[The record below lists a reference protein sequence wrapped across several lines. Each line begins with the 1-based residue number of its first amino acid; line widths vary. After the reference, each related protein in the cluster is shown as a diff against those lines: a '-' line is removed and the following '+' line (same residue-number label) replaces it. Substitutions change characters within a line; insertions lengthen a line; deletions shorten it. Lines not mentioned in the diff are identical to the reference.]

1 MEARTLPLYNQKK
14 NNVQQTNSFK
24 KKGAKETQRQT
35 DKQTKAKQKLTSVL
49 ETSECSLVKRLQ
61 TNKILKNIV
70 LVLKEIV
77 V

>member
-1 MEARTLPLYNQKK
+1 MEASALPLYNQKK
-14 NNVQQTNSFK
+14 SIVQQTNSFK

-49 ETSECSLVKRLQ
+49 ETSEYSLVKRLQ

>member
-1 MEARTLPLYNQKK
+1 MHCPCTTKK
-14 NNVQQTNSFK
+14 KHCATDEFFK

-49 ETSECSLVKRLQ
+49 ETSEYSLVKRLQ

>member
-1 MEARTLPLYNQKK
+1 MCNRRILL
-14 NNVQQTNSFK
+14 

>member
-1 MEARTLPLYNQKK
+1 MHCPCTTKK
-14 NNVQQTNSFK
+14 KHCATDEFFL
-24 KKGAKETQRQT
+24 KKGAKETQRPT

-49 ETSECSLVKRLQ
+49 ETSEYSLVKRLQ

>member
-24 KKGAKETQRQT
+24 KKEQKKHRDRQT
-35 DKQTKAKQKLTSVL
+35 NTKAKQKLTSVL